1 MDYFLFEKEKHL
13 LATQASRI
21 VLRREIRTAPPL
33 YRIDFWGGTGWFP
46 VTHRTSDG

>member
-1 MDYFLFEKEKHL
+1 MDYFLSENIYSPL
-13 LATQASRI
+13 GTQASRI
-21 VLRREIRTAPPL
+21 ALQREIRTAPPL